1 MKKILL
7 ILILSI
13 GLASCSSIKFEDI
26 ATPDSE
32 TSRILALDLTH
43 EENLSEASKISD
55 SHMSAVITGKLKRV
69 EDQKNKAAI
78 EAVSVNQYAEN
89 VKVTDGDFEIKFE
102 GSEISKSK
110 KVGMLDNYEYQ
121 DYFIK
126 GLKDKKTG
134 LIQHQLHA
142 TLIYTW
148 KKRRNFS
155 SASFCDKWQGCENE
169 EQVDIVLISSSAS
182 SCTPSDCEYS
192 EIVEL
197 NLSSDFLRNN
207 KEEGFSINFNST
219 EGYTKA
225 TSKITIPSDYLKGYI
240 TIAK

>member
-55 SHMSAVITGKLKRV
+55 QHMSTIITGKLNRA
-69 EDQKNKAAI
+69 EDQKNKAII
-78 EAVSVNQYAEN
+78 EAANVAQYANN
-89 VKVTDGDFEIKFE
+89 VKVIDGDFEIKFE
-102 GSEISKSK
+102 GSEVSKSK
-110 KVGMLDNYEYQ
+110 KVGILDQYEYQ

-134 LIQHQLHA
+134 LIQHQLYSS
-142 TLIYTW
+142 LKYTW

-169 EQVDIVLISSSAS
+169 EQVDITLISSSAS
-182 SCTPSDCEYS
+182 SCSPSACDYT

-197 NLSSDFLRNN
+197 NLSDDFLRGSE
-207 KEEGFSINFNST
+207 EEGFSISFNST
-219 EGYTKA
+219 EGFSKTI
-225 TSKITIPSDYLKGYI
+225 SKITIPSDYLKGYL
-240 TIAK
+240 TVAK

>member
-110 KVGMLDNYEYQ
+110 KVGMLDEYEYQ

-134 LIQHQLHA
+134 LIQHQLY
-142 TLIYTW
+142 LKIKYTW
-148 KKRRNFS
+148 SQRKNYS
-155 SASFCDKWQGCENE
+155 SASFCDKWQGCENADKL
-169 EQVDIVLISSSAS
+169 DITLISSSAS
-182 SCTPSDCEYS
+182 SCTTNACDYS
-192 EIVEL
+192 EIMEL
-197 NLSSDFLRNN
+197 NLSDDYLRS
-207 KEEGFSINFNST
+207 KMVDGFSVSFNSKKST
-219 EGYTKA
+219 NE
-225 TSKITIPSDYLKGYI
+225 ITIASDYLKGYLKV
-240 TIAK
+240 AN

>member
-1 MKKILL
+1 MKKILP
-7 ILILSI
+7 ILLLSI
-13 GLASCSSIKFEDI
+13 GLAGCSSIKFEDI

-32 TSRILALDLTH
+32 TARILALGLTH
-43 EENLSEASKISD
+43 EENLNEANKILD

-78 EAVSVNQYAEN
+78 EAVNVNQYAEN
-89 VKVTDGDFEIKFE
+89 VKVSDGDFEIKFD

-110 KVGMLDNYEYQ
+110 KVGMLDEYEYQ
-121 DYFIK
+121 DYFLK

-134 LIQHQLHA
+134 LIQHQIHA
-142 TLIYTW
+142 ALKYTW

-169 EQVDIVLISSSAS
+169 EQVDITLISSSAS
-182 SCTPSDCEYS
+182 GCTPSACEYS

-197 NLSSDFLRNN
+197 NLSDDFLKDN

-219 EGYTKA
+219 EGYSKA
-225 TSKITIPSDYLKGYI
+225 TSKITIPSDYLKGYLLV
-240 TIAK
+240 AK

>member
-1 MKKILL
+1 MKKILQILL
-7 ILILSI
+7 ISI
-13 GLASCSSIKFEDI
+13 GLTGCSSIVFEDI

-32 TSRILALDLTH
+32 TARILALGLTH
-43 EENLSEASKISD
+43 AENLSEASKVSD
-55 SHMSAVITGKLKRV
+55 SHMSAVITGKLKRA
-69 EDQKNKAAI
+69 EDQKNKAVL
-78 EAVSVNQYAEN
+78 EAVNVTQYAEN
-89 VKVTDGDFEIKFE
+89 VKVIDGDFEIKFE

-110 KVGMLDNYEYQ
+110 KVGMLDEYEYQ

-134 LIQHQLHA
+134 LIQHQLYA
-142 TLIYTW
+142 TLKYTW

-169 EQVDIVLISSSAS
+169 EQVDINLISSSAS
-182 SCTPSDCEYS
+182 SCTPSACEYS

-197 NLSSDFLRNN
+197 NLSDDFLKDN
-207 KEEGFSINFNST
+207 KEEGFSISFNST

-225 TSKITIPSDYLKGYI
+225 TSKITIPFDYLKGYLAV
-240 TIAK
+240 AK

>member
-1 MKKILL
+1 MKKILQILL
-7 ILILSI
+7 ISI
-13 GLASCSSIKFEDI
+13 GLTGCSSIVFEDI

-32 TSRILALDLTH
+32 TARILALGLTH
-43 EENLSEASKISD
+43 AENLSEASKVSD
-55 SHMSAVITGKLKRV
+55 SHMSAVITGKLKRA
-69 EDQKNKAAI
+69 EDQKNKAAL
-78 EAVSVNQYAEN
+78 EAVNVNQYAEN

-110 KVGMLDNYEYQ
+110 KVGMLDEYEYQ

-134 LIQHQLHA
+134 LIQHQLYA
-142 TLIYTW
+142 TLKYTW

-169 EQVDIVLISSSAS
+169 EQVDINLISSSAS
-182 SCTPSDCEYS
+182 SCTPSACEYS

-197 NLSSDFLRNN
+197 NLSDDFLKDN
-207 KEEGFSINFNST
+207 KEEGFSISFNST

-225 TSKITIPSDYLKGYI
+225 TSKITIPFDYLKGYLAV
-240 TIAK
+240 AK

>member
-1 MKKILL
+1 MKKILQ
-7 ILILSI
+7 ILLLSI
-13 GLASCSSIKFEDI
+13 GLTGCSSIVFEDI
-26 ATPDSE
+26 TTPDSE
-32 TSRILALDLTH
+32 TARILALGLTH
-43 EENLSEASKISD
+43 AENLSEASKVSD
-55 SHMSAVITGKLKRV
+55 SHMSAVITGKLKRA
-69 EDQKNKAAI
+69 EDQKNKAAL
-78 EAVSVNQYAEN
+78 EAVNVNQYAEN

-110 KVGMLDNYEYQ
+110 KVGMLDEYEYQ

-134 LIQHQLHA
+134 LIQHQLYA
-142 TLIYTW
+142 TLKYTW

-169 EQVDIVLISSSAS
+169 EQVDINLISSSAS
-182 SCTPSDCEYS
+182 SCTPSACEYS

-197 NLSSDFLRNN
+197 NLSDDFLKDN
-207 KEEGFSINFNST
+207 KEEGFSISFNST

-225 TSKITIPSDYLKGYI
+225 TSKITIPFDYLKGYLAV
-240 TIAK
+240 AK